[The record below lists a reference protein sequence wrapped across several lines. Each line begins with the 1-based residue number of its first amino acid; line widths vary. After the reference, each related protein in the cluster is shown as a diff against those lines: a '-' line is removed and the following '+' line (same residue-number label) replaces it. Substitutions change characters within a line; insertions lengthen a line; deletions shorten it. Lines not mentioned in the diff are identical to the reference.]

1 MSMLFEKPVAIV
13 KGGFSLGGQ
22 DNGLSIE
29 WISMRALLI
38 EDDPLLGDGIKTALE
53 REGYTVDWFML
64 GREAISAIGS
74 EIFSVII
81 LDLGLP
87 DMDGMQVLHRLRQ
100 QSALPILILTARD
113 AMEDRISGL
122 DAGADDY
129 VLKPFNL
136 QELLARLRVVMRRAE
151 GRASQILTVGALS
164 IDEARHTVSWRDKDV
179 KLGRREYALLLEL
192 ARHSDRVLSR
202 PRLENLLYGWG
213 EEVES
218 NAVEVHIHHLR
229 RKLEKTLII
238 NVRGIGY
245 QLDSQAK

>member
-1 MSMLFEKPVAIV
+1 
-13 KGGFSLGGQ
+13 
-22 DNGLSIE
+22 
-29 WISMRALLI
+29 MRLLLI

-53 REGYTVDWFML
+53 REGYTVDWFTQ
-64 GREAISAIGS
+64 GREALSAVCN
-74 EIFSVII
+74 EAFTVMI

-87 DMDGMQVLHRLRQ
+87 DMDGMQVLHQLRK
-100 QSALPILILTARD
+100 QSALPLLILTARD
-113 AMEDRISGL
+113 AIEERVRGL

-129 VLKPFNL
+129 VLKPFDL
-136 QELLARLRVVMRRAE
+136 KELLARLRVLTRRAE
-151 GRASQILTVGALS
+151 GRASQVISLGALT
-164 IDEARHTVSWRDKDV
+164 IDEAQHCVRWRGQEV

-192 ARHSDRVLSR
+192 ARHPDKVLSR

-229 RKLEKTLII
+229 KKLEKRLIV

-245 QLDSQAK
+245 RLDSQVL